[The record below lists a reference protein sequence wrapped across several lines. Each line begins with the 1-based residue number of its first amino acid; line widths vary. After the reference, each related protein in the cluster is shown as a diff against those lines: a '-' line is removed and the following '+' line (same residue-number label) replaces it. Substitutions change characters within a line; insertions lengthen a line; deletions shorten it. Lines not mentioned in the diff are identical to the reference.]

1 MLENA
6 NIRLRPIEP
15 EDLETLYQ
23 WENNP
28 ALWEASDTHTPYSR
42 YAIKQYIANSKQD
55 IYEDRQLRLI
65 IESKLT
71 SESVGTVDLFDFDLH
86 NSRVS
91 LGLFVDTS
99 FQGKGYA
106 KQALHLIEAYVF
118 DFLKINQLYV
128 HIACTNTVTL
138 HLFEQEDYEKN
149 GVLKQWIRLF
159 DNFVDV
165 VVFQQFRENYL
176 AKTNA
181 NNNTSER

>member
-1 MLENA
+1 MANEN
-6 NIRLRPIEP
+6 ILLRPIEP
-15 EDLETLYQ
+15 EDLETLYR

-28 ALWEASDTHTPYSR
+28 ALWVASDTHTPYSR

-65 IESKLT
+65 IESKST
-71 SESVGTVDLFDFDLH
+71 GKSVGTVDLFDFDLH

-91 LGLFVDTS
+91 LGLFVDS
-99 FQGKGYA
+99 AFQGKGYA
-106 KQALHLIEAYVF
+106 KQALHLIETYVF
-118 DFLKINQLYV
+118 DFLKINQLYI

-138 HLFEQEDYEKN
+138 HLFEQDGYEKN
-149 GVLKQWIRLF
+149 GILKQWIRLF

-176 AKTNA
+176 TKTEVE
-181 NNNTSER
+181 NNTSER